1 MLEGWGNSLVTQW
14 LGLHAFTAKGMCSI
28 PGWGIKSPQAALYGQ
43 IEKKK
48 KALPL
53 EVLQRAN
60 ADKIPEFQATCISS
74 HHISKVKSWLASP
87 STGIFPP
94 QNSCAPAKHKAGDGL
109 KYPLGVFTELDI

>member
-1 MLEGWGNSLVTQW
+1 MLSLPKVCVRF
-14 LGLHAFTAKGMCSI
+14 LAGELKGHKLHGMAKL
-28 PGWGIKSPQAALYGQ
+28 KK
-43 IEKKK
+43 KKK

-87 STGIFPP
+87 STGISPP

-109 KYPLGVFTELDI
+109 KYPLGVFIELDI